1 MFKISKMLPR
11 SAAFLAVLT
20 ISISFVACSPD
31 ADQTLDVPERVD
43 EEQLISD
50 LKFLSSDELEGRLT
64 GTNGNRIAREFIE
77 QRFDSLNL
85 STFGDS
91 YQHLFNHVNPRTNDE
106 FIDAVNL
113 IGYAEGTENPN
124 RYIVVTAHY
133 DHLGMSE
140 QEIYNGADDNASGT
154 AALLS
159 AARYFSQNQ
168 PENSIVFLALD
179 AEEQGLGG
187 ARWFVENPVMPLDRI
202 VMNVNM
208 DMISANFENE
218 IYAAGTSHYP
228 FLEPVI
234 EGVAVNS
241 EVNVQFGYDSEDWPQ
256 DWTMSSDHG
265 PFHEKGIPF
274 IYFGVVDHPNYH
286 QPTDTFENTNP
297 DFFVDA
303 SEMIVRVIEALD
315 LNLDTVAEESG
326 RF

>member
-1 MFKISKMLPR
+1 MLTR
-11 SAAFLAVLT
+11 LTVFLFVIA
-20 ISISFVACSPD
+20 ISIGLPACSPD
-31 ADQTLDVPERVD
+31 ADQTIDVPERVD

-64 GTNGNRIAREFIE
+64 GTEGNRIAREFIE
-77 QRFDSLNL
+77 QRYDSLNL
-85 STFGDS
+85 SMFGDS
-91 YQHLFNHVNPRTNDE
+91 YQHLFNHVNPGSGDE

-113 IGYAEGTENPN
+113 IGYAEGSANPD

-133 DHLGMSE
+133 DHLGMVD

-154 AALLS
+154 AALLA

-168 PENSIVFLALD
+168 PQNSIIFLALD

-187 ARWFVENPVMPLDRI
+187 ARWFVENPVVPLDSV

-218 IYAAGTSHYP
+218 IFAAGTSHYP
-228 FLEPVI
+228 FLKPII

-241 EVNVQFGYDSEDWPQ
+241 EVNVEFGYDSEDWPQ

-265 PFHEKGIPF
+265 PFHEKGVPF

-303 SEMIVRVIEALD
+303 SEMIVRVVEALD